1 MEELLDDFKW
11 RRPKDMPMS
20 LHAEFTREAAFRIG
34 AGRQKLLQAVD
45 DALNSDEVET
55 DILDLDQAKAE
66 EMLDSSGCHSK
77 AGYYAHLAYRYEIA
91 YRRTKGPGLFERHLG
106 VVPCPD
112 FLTCTAWQVPASRM
126 KLYAFLNRLWN
137 WGSVLTLPLLFPL
150 IAVPVL
156 VAFFPDSKVSRIF
169 IVKVYP
175 VICCLWALGVAMF
188 ASGFFAC
195 RAIRGKSIKPPMG

>member
-20 LHAEFTREAAFRIG
+20 LHAEFTREAAFKIG
-34 AGRQKLLQAVD
+34 AGRHELLQAVD
-45 DALNSDEVET
+45 DALNSGETET
-55 DILDLDQAKAE
+55 DLLDLDKAKADD
-66 EMLDSSGCHSK
+66 MFVRSGCRSRS
-77 AGYYAHLAYRYEIA
+77 GYFAHLAYRCEIA

-112 FLTCTAWQVPASRM
+112 FLPCTAWQVPESRM

-137 WGSVLTLPLLFPL
+137 WGSVIALPLLFPL

-175 VICCLWALGVAMF
+175 VICCLWALGAAMF
-188 ASGFFAC
+188 ASGYFAC
-195 RAIRGKSIKPPMG
+195 RALRGKSADPR